1 MESED
6 DRPNINYSIMPYRLN
21 TAVRALTHGSSY
33 KIKRVRD
40 MAEGEKPREKMIAEG
55 AGALSMAE
63 LLAVVLGVGTKR
75 EEVFSMAS
83 RLLREYGE
91 KAIATQKDPAAMSKE
106 LNLPENKACQ
116 IVACFEL
123 GRRLFQKKPGGLI
136 TIRNASQAYAY
147 LKDMATLKKE
157 QFRGLYLNNHY
168 QLIHDEVISIGTV
181 DASLVQARE
190 VFRPALEYGASAI
203 IIAHNHPSGVLKASR
218 EDAEITDNLLAAGKI
233 LDVEILDHLIIGPT
247 KYISII

>member
-1 MESED
+1 
-6 DRPNINYSIMPYRLN
+6 MPYKIQASGKQLS
-21 TAVRALTHGSSY
+21 HGGAY

-40 MAEGEKPREKMIAEG
+40 MAEGEKPREKMMAQG
-55 AGALSMAE
+55 AGALSLTE
-63 LLAVVLGVGTKR
+63 LLAVVLGVGTKK

-91 KAIATQKDPAAMSKE
+91 KAITIQKDPKIIAQDLK
-106 LNLPENKACQ
+106 LPESKACQ

-136 TIRNASQAYAY
+136 TIRNAAQAFAY
-147 LKDMATLKKE
+147 LKDMNTLKKE

-168 QLIHDEVISIGTV
+168 QLIHDEVISIGTIDSSMV
-181 DASLVQARE
+181 HARE

-203 IIAHNHPSGVLKASR
+203 ILAHNHPSGIVKSSR
-218 EDAEITDNLLAAGKI
+218 EDAEITSNLIEAGNI
-233 LDVEILDHLIIGPT
+233 LDIEILDHLIIGAN
-247 KYISII
+247 KYLSII

>member
-1 MESED
+1 
-6 DRPNINYSIMPYRLN
+6 MPYRLQKN
-21 TAVRALTHGSSY
+21 INQIGHGRAY
-33 KIKRVRD
+33 EIKRVRD
-40 MAEGEKPREKMIAEG
+40 MAEGEKPREKMIKNG
-55 AGALSMAE
+55 VGALSLAE

-75 EEVFSMAS
+75 EEVFSMSS

-91 KAIATQKDPAAMSKE
+91 KAIAAQKDPIAIVKE
-106 LNLPENKACQ
+106 LKMPEAKACQ

-136 TIRNASQAYAY
+136 TIRNAAQAFAY
-147 LKDMATLKKE
+147 LKDMGALKKE

-168 QLIHDEVISIGTV
+168 QLIHDEIISIGTI

-203 IIAHNHPSGVLKASR
+203 IIAHNHPSGVLKSSR
-218 EDAEITDNLLAAGKI
+218 EDAEITNNLLAAGNI
-233 LDVEILDHLIIGPT
+233 LDIEILDHLIIGNN

>member
-1 MESED
+1 
-6 DRPNINYSIMPYRLN
+6 MPYRLKKHN
-21 TAVRALTHGSSY
+21 NNIGHGRAY
-33 KIKRVRD
+33 EIKRVRD
-40 MAEGEKPREKMIAEG
+40 MAEGEKPREKMIKDG
-55 AGALSMAE
+55 VGALSLAE

-91 KAIATQKDPAAMSKE
+91 KAIAAQKDPLTIVKE
-106 LNLPENKACQ
+106 LKLPEAKACQ

-136 TIRNASQAYAY
+136 TIRNAAQAFAY
-147 LKDMATLKKE
+147 LKDMGSLKKE

-168 QLIHDEVISIGTV
+168 QLIHDEVISIGTI

-203 IIAHNHPSGVLKASR
+203 IIAHNHPSGVLKSSR
-218 EDAEITDNLLAAGKI
+218 EDAEITGNLLAAGKI
-233 LDVEILDHLIIGPT
+233 LDIEILDHLIIGEN